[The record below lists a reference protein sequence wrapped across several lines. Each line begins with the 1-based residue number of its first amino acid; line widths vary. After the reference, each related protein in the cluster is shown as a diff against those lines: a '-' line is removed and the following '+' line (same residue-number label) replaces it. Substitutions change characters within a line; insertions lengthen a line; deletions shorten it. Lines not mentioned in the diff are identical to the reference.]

1 MRSIV
6 RLSLIGLVLLVAV
19 GYAINLN
26 QGKAIDENIPASVEA
41 GMCLD
46 AGTSLVVDF
55 GSGST
60 LPTQVKCVQN
70 FEGYSWDLFEAAGL
84 EVSGTDKYP
93 VGFVCRIEG
102 FPSESEEPCTET
114 PGTKNGSWAY
124 FLGDENNEW
133 QYSPIGASTHK
144 VKCGISEGWRFLLPG
159 ESIQTPP
166 RISLNSYACKN

>member
-1 MRSIV
+1 MRLFV
-6 RLSLIGLVLLVAV
+6 RLSLVGLVILVAV
-19 GYAINLN
+19 GFASNLKW
-26 QGKAIDENIPASVEA
+26 QVQTVDYVPASVEA
-41 GMCLD
+41 GTCVD

-55 GSGST
+55 GSESEK
-60 LPTQVKCVQN
+60 PTEVKCVQN
-70 FEGYSWDLFEAAGL
+70 FKGYSWDLFEAAGL

-102 FPSESEEPCTET
+102 FPSESEEPCSDT

-124 FLGDENNEW
+124 FLGDEKNQW

-144 VKCGISEGWRFLLPG
+144 VKCGVSEGWRFLLPG

-166 RISLNSYACKN
+166 RISLTSYVCKN

>member
-55 GSGST
+55 GSGSK
-60 LPTQVKCVQN
+60 LPTEVKCVQN

-102 FPSESEEPCTET
+102 FPSDSEEPCTET

-133 QYSPIGASTHK
+133 KYSPIGASTHK
-144 VKCGISEGWRFLLPG
+144 VKCGVSEGWRFLLPG

-166 RISLNSYACKN
+166 RISLNSYACNN

>member
-19 GYAINLN
+19 GYAVNLN
-26 QGKAIDENIPASVEA
+26 QGQAIDENIPASVEA

-55 GSGST
+55 GSGSS
-60 LPTQVKCVQN
+60 LPTEVKCVQN

-102 FPSESEEPCTET
+102 FPSESEELCTET

-144 VKCGISEGWRFLLPG
+144 VKCGVSEGWRFLLPG

-166 RISLNSYACKN
+166 RISLNSYACNN

>member
-6 RLSLIGLVLLVAV
+6 RLSLIGLVLLVAI

-26 QGKAIDENIPASVEA
+26 QSKAIEESIPASVEA

-55 GSGST
+55 GTSSDK
-60 LPTQVKCVQN
+60 PAEVKCVKSYN
-70 FEGYSWDLFEAAGL
+70 GYSWDLFEAAGL
-84 EVSGTDKYP
+84 VVSGTDKYP

-102 FPSESEEPCTET
+102 LPTESEEPCTDT

-124 FLGDENNEW
+124 FLGDENNSW
-133 QYSPIGASTHK
+133 IYSPIGASTHK
-144 VKCGISEGWRFLLPG
+144 VKCGVSEGWRFLLPG

-166 RISLNSYACKN
+166 RISLKSYGCNN

>member
-19 GYAINLN
+19 GYAVNLN
-26 QGKAIDENIPASVEA
+26 QGQAIDENIPASVEA

-60 LPTQVKCVQN
+60 LPTEMKCVQN

-102 FPSESEEPCTET
+102 FPSESEESCTET

-144 VKCGISEGWRFLLPG
+144 VKCGVSEGWRFLLPG

-166 RISLNSYACKN
+166 RISLNSYACNN

>member
-6 RLSLIGLVLLVAV
+6 RLSLVGLVLLVAV

-26 QGKAIDENIPASVEA
+26 QSKALEESIPASVEA

-55 GSGST
+55 GTASDKPAEV
-60 LPTQVKCVQN
+60 LCVKN
-70 FEGYSWDLFEAAGL
+70 FTGYSWDMFEAAGL

-102 FPSESEEPCTET
+102 LPGEDVEPCAET

-124 FLGDENNEW
+124 FLGTETNSW
-133 QYSPIGASTHK
+133 LYSPIGASTHK
-144 VKCGISEGWRFLLPG
+144 VKCGVSEGWRFLLPG

-166 RISLNSYACKN
+166 RISLKSYGCNN

>member
-6 RLSLIGLVLLVAV
+6 RLSLIGLVLLVAI

-26 QGKAIDENIPASVEA
+26 QSKAIEESIPASVEA

-55 GSGST
+55 GTSSDK
-60 LPTQVKCVQN
+60 PAEVKCVKSYN
-70 FEGYSWDLFEAAGL
+70 GYSWDLFEAAGL

-102 FPSESEEPCTET
+102 FPSESQEPCTDT

-124 FLGDENNEW
+124 FLGNENNSW
-133 QYSPIGASTHK
+133 TYSPIGASTHK
-144 VKCGISEGWRFLLPG
+144 VKCGVSEGWRFLLPG

-166 RISLNSYACKN
+166 RISLKSYGCNN